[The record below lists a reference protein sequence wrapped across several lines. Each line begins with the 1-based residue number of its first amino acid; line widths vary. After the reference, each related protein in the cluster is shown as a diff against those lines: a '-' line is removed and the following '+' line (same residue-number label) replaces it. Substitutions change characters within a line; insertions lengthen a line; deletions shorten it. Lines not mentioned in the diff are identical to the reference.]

1 MLEWGIAILFSIIQ
15 RRQNKR
21 INEITTK
28 RLKSFY
34 FSVNWQFANIHDEIF
49 RQNINTDRSWSE
61 LKKEHTIIGNSIAH
75 LFKLFKENSDIL
87 DIEVERKLT
96 QINDCWNYNQDEY
109 DQREQKTSYL
119 LENIKRISH
128 ESIKY
133 IQKKYF

>member
-1 MLEWGIAILFSIIQ
+1 M
-15 RRQNKR
+15 
-21 INEITTK
+21 
-28 RLKSFY
+28 
-34 FSVNWQFANIHDEIF
+34 NWQFANIHDEIF